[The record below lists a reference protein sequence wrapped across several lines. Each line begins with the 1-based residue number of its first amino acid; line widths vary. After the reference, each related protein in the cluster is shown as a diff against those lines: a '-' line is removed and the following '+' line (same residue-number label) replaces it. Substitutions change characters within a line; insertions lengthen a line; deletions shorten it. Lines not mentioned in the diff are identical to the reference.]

1 MASAVQYAEQIVGIP
16 DETGKNSFNRQ
27 IRQWQLVGHIKHS
40 SELWLIPCLDF
51 QQKFFLIQ
59 NITIFL

>member
-40 SELWLIPCLDF
+40 SELWLIPV
-51 QQKFFLIQ
+51 
-59 NITIFL
+59 